1 MILMVN
7 VLMKEI
13 SEFGMDL
20 MLALTLIYLIL
31 VWKWKP
37 YNEAV
42 NFHNKALRLNHLGG
56 FVFVLTCEFLNR
68 VEMSGLVFVGMIY
81 LSLVLL
87 LVISLCGYAR
97 LYVEYQFRKKL
108 KDDPSLMES
117 KKKELKIEMD
127 VGGVKL
133 SKKQKLLANNKYTL
147 ESQIKESQM
156 KESLKEDNMLSGWY
170 QAMEDDNLE

>member
-1 MILMVN
+1 
-7 VLMKEI
+7 MKEI

-20 MLALTLIYLIL
+20 MLVLTLIYLIL
-31 VWKWKP
+31 AWKWKP

-42 NFHNKALRLNHLGG
+42 NFHNKALRLNHSGG
-56 FVFVLTCEFLNR
+56 FVFVLTCELLNR

-108 KDDPSLMES
+108 KDYPSLMEE
-117 KKKELKIEMD
+117 KKKEFKI
-127 VGGVKL
+127 
-133 SKKQKLLANNKYTL
+133 
-147 ESQIKESQM
+147 
-156 KESLKEDNMLSGWY
+156 
-170 QAMEDDNLE
+170 